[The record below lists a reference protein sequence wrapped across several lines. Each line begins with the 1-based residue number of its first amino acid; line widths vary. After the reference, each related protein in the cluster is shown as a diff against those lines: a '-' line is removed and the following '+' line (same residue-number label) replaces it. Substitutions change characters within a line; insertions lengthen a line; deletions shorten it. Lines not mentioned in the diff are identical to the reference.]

1 MGKKKL
7 IDVVTIAVEDKLDSN
22 GALRNVAVK
31 DAWQR
36 LRQNIDVREWKDA
49 ESVLKE
55 LSDNLQKINML
66 KSMTSTFGKLKSA
79 FQNPDQMVEE
89 NDYLSAKDT
98 PRDDKRQTLQMAN
111 DLKKAREDVDEFCA
125 CLQRVKETL
134 DKNNDVPGRIDV
146 PGGASAEIQS
156 CYKSLLFICEKC
168 KKSLRENEHL
178 KKRIENTETRSKDM
192 EKQINEKEDQV
203 NKLTQTVDLLEKKHS
218 SMKEE
223 KMDNMKEQLKVK
235 SLERQVEM
243 KDAEMD
249 KLKQDNENLKKRINE
264 IMDEKGSELADLYN
278 PFPPEKLSE
287 QFKDLFNT
295 LWKESFEFY
304 KSKLKKTERES
315 AGRLLQILC
324 DACLFCTESSAN
336 QMQKLL
342 SEFIYPGDTPEAMH
356 DLSKVEESD
365 VKQLQ
370 NLRKQTCRLS
380 CEFVKNSFVTKLESA
395 NGETYTFDELTV
407 CMPYI
412 ERCIEIC
419 WFLNLQT
426 PPMHI
431 GFEDNA
437 LQDIAVDKAKYEIT
451 SGKGAKVDIVMWPPL
466 YRAKEGLLMS
476 KGCIKT
482 K

>member
-7 IDVVTIAVEDKLDSN
+7 IDLVTISVEDKLDSN

-49 ESVLKE
+49 ENVLKE

-66 KSMTSTFGKLKSA
+66 KSMTGTFSKLKSA
-79 FQNPDQMVEE
+79 IKTPDEMVEE
-89 NDYLSAKDT
+89 NDFHSAKDT
-98 PRDDKRQTLQMAN
+98 PRDDKRESLQIAN
-111 DLKKAREDVDEFCA
+111 DLKNAREDSDGLCA
-125 CLQRVKETL
+125 CLKIVKDALEK
-134 DKNNDVPGRIDV
+134 DNDVPGKINV
-146 PGGASAEIQS
+146 PSGANENIKDS
-156 CYKSLLFICEKC
+156 YRSLIFICEKC
-168 KKSLRENEHL
+168 KKTLRENEQL
-178 KKRIENTETRSKDM
+178 KKRIESIETRHKEM
-192 EKQINEKEDQV
+192 EKKIDEKEKEINQM
-203 NKLTQTVDLLEKKHS
+203 TQTVDLLEKKHS
-218 SMKEE
+218 SIKES
-223 KMDNMKEQLKVK
+223 KQDNMKEQLKVK
-235 SLERQVEM
+235 SLERQVLLKDTEM
-243 KDAEMD
+243 YE
-249 KLKQDNENLKKRINE
+249 LKQENENLKKRINE

-278 PFPPEKLSE
+278 PFPPEKLAE

-295 LWKESFEFY
+295 AYKESFEFY
-304 KSKLKKTERES
+304 KTKLKKTEKDA
-315 AGRLLQILC
+315 AGRLLQILY
-324 DACLFCTESSAN
+324 DACLFCTEFSVN
-336 QMQKLL
+336 QMQKVM

-365 VKQLQ
+365 VKQMH

-412 ERCIEIC
+412 ESSVEIC
-419 WFLNLQT
+419 WFLNVQT

-437 LQDIAVDKAKYEIT
+437 LQDIAVDKTKYEIT
-451 SGKGAKVDIVMWPPL
+451 SGKGVKVDIVMWPPL
-466 YRAKEGLLMS
+466 YRSQDGQLMS